1 MVKFPFKLQLKFFS
15 FVVKIPQL
23 CVKDISHKKKFAQDF
38 TSVFNTF
45 NGENHDNRTQNTL
58 LKTLQCAKKIFV
70 SN

>member
-23 CVKDISHKKKFAQDF
+23 CVKDF

-45 NGENHDNRTQNTL
+45 NGENHANRTQNTL
-58 LKTLQCAKKIFV
+58 LKTLQCAKKNFV